1 MLISTN
7 MYTSKNIF
15 IVQSM
20 IFKKEI
26 TILSSNL
33 YSRCIN
39 TYVFSKS
46 YPLVQNGSILN
57 RLRYYSTLHKDE
69 SEKGSKKTLI
79 ASMILFSLTGV
90 GLYLY
95 FLRVKEQTEKKKF
108 EMASKIVGSYG
119 QAKVGGPFSLIN
131 HLNEPVTQESFYGKY
146 LLLYFGFTNCP
157 DICPDELDKLT
168 EVITALDKQTETKDN
183 IIPIFITVDPKRD
196 KSEQVAAYIKDFHP
210 KLVGLTGSSDDIKSI
225 CKAYRVYYS
234 QNALTEGVDD
244 YLVDHSV
251 FFYFVGPDGKF
262 IEFFGRDLN
271 ASEIASKISEYITK
285 T

>member
-1 MLISTN
+1 
-7 MYTSKNIF
+7 
-15 IVQSM
+15 M

-26 TILSSNL
+26 TILSTNL
-33 YSRCIN
+33 YSSCIKTQLFFN
-39 TYVFSKS
+39 S
-46 YPLVQNGSILN
+46 YFLVHNGSLIN
-57 RLRYYSTLHKDE
+57 RLKYSTLQKDE

-79 ASMILFSLTGV
+79 SSMILFSLTGV

-108 EMASKIVGSYG
+108 EMASKIAGSYG
-119 QAKVGGPFSLIN
+119 QAKVGGPFSLTN
-131 HLNEPVTQESFYGKY
+131 HLNEPVTQESFLGKY

-168 EVITALDKQTETKDN
+168 EVITTLDKQIETKDN

-196 KSEQVAAYIKDFHP
+196 KSEQISAYIKDFHP
-210 KLVGLTGSSDDIKSI
+210 KLIGLTGSPDDVKSI

-234 QNALTEGVDD
+234 QNALTEGIDD

-271 ASEIASKISEYITK
+271 ASEIASKISEYIAK
-285 T
+285 A